1 MREIPAK
8 GFRVRQGERKAP
20 PRSPSKCRLKGDGL
34 HRAVLGIVRL
44 HNLTNAAVGTS
55 ITCSRSDGLGGEGA
69 CGPPPPRPLVPG
81 VERDSAGPGRRFRW
95 RSLGAWSRGIVGVG
109 VGTGPA
115 RTRTH
120 AAASY
125 VLNSSRIGARELE
138 MLSFCLVSSPS
149 SP

>member
-1 MREIPAK
+1 MRGIPAK

-44 HNLTNAAVGTS
+44 YNLTNAALSTS
-55 ITCSRSDGLGGEGA
+55 ITCSRSDGLGGE
-69 CGPPPPRPLVPG
+69 G

-95 RSLGAWSRGIVGVG
+95 RSLGAWSRGIAGVG

-125 VLNSSRIGARELE
+125 VLNSSRIAARELE